1 MQDVRLPDFHFTMPL
16 DVWFREL
23 DAMGHVN
30 NAVYFTYFEE
40 ARSRYWMSLLSEGHE
55 PWDIRKLGFIVVH
68 AECDYASSATMGE
81 PLLIGCRVSG
91 IGRSSFQIDYR
102 IVSGEARSDAVARVV
117 ATGRTVQ
124 ALYDWGAKKTLP
136 FTDELRKRIEAREGG
151 PIKTLSSRH

>member
-55 PWDIRKLGFIVVH
+55 PWDVTEIWLSAHPISSDFIDVTKHIDTKFQALRCHLSQLPDPDGMETRFRQMMGANAVKAGFDEGTFV
-68 AECDYASSATMGE
+68 EGY
-81 PLLIGCRVSG
+81 
-91 IGRSSFQIDYR
+91 
-102 IVSGEARSDAVARVV
+102 RVV
-117 ATGRTVQ
+117 Q
-124 ALYDWGAKKTLP
+124 A
-136 FTDELRKRIEAREGG
+136 
-151 PIKTLSSRH
+151 S